1 MLPLP
6 VFRRIVEEV
15 VGGRGVGSGVV
26 VKRRLRWGSEEE
38 TAALEAVVG
47 LAFGQVEALLEVR
60 VGVVCA
66 DDAAGLVALSDEG
79 EGGIDGGLLFT
90 LLLEALHVAPDV
102 VECEGGRV
110 RKQLA
115 QRAKRG

>member
-26 VKRRLRWGSEEE
+26 VKRRLRWGSEAE
-38 TAALEAVVG
+38 TAALE
-47 LAFGQVEALLEVR
+47 
-60 VGVVCA
+60 
-66 DDAAGLVALSDEG
+66 AGLVALSDEG
-79 EGGIDGGLLFT
+79 ESGIDGGLLFA